1 MNLVG
6 IREKL
11 RKQVHNEMNRMRV
24 AQTNNS
30 KTVYRALH
38 EPAVQIELRKSQN
51 WVRYKYP
58 KFAHYFANGQE
69 IEPLAIQPALIEV
82 TESWQADLFRLARLT
97 WSLPF
102 TKGYGRRLRF
112 IVIDSSNEKLIGILG
127 LQSPPLDFPARDQL
141 FTYPEGRKIELVNQT
156 MDIYTLGAAPP
167 YSRLL
172 GGKLV
177 ALAAASDEVRNAYE
191 RKYKGRTTEINK
203 QKLPG
208 RLVALTTTSAFG
220 RSSLYNRLTY
230 KGRLIAQQIGYTEGY
245 GSFHLARLY
254 PLLREFLEQQGIS
267 TRGGFGVGP
276 RIVWQTHV
284 RALEH
289 LGFSGELLKHG
300 VKREAFLFQ
309 LASNLKNY
317 MEGHSSRPIYYHQS
331 FSDLAAW
338 WRERWLLARAERLD
352 GWHVWD
358 KTEIERL
365 LILKNSR
372 HCDHVTPKRA
382 FA

>member
-1 MNLVG
+1 VK

-11 RKQVHNEMNRMRV
+11 RNKILDEMSRIQHV
-24 AQTNNS
+24 QTNAS
-30 KTVYRALH
+30 KAAYRALH
-38 EPAVQIELRKSQN
+38 EPAVQIELKKSQN

-69 IEPLAIQPALIEV
+69 IEPLTIQPALIEV
-82 TESWQADLFRLARLT
+82 TESWHADLFRLARLT

-112 IVIDSSNEKLIGILG
+112 IVIDTSNEKLIGILG

-141 FTYPEGRKIELVNQT
+141 FAYPESRKIELVNQT
-156 MDIYTLGAAPP
+156 MDIYTLGAVPP
-167 YSRLL
+167 YGRLL
-172 GGKLV
+172 GGKLM
-177 ALAAASDEVRNAYE
+177 ALAATSDEVCHAYK
-191 RKYKGRTTEINK
+191 RKYKGRTTELNK
-203 QKLPG
+203 HQLPA

-284 RALEH
+284 RALER
-289 LGFSGELLKHG
+289 LGFSSELLKHG
-300 VKREAFLFQ
+300 VKREAFLFP

-317 MEGHSSRPIYYHQS
+317 MEGRSSRPIYYHQS
-331 FSDLAAW
+331 FSDVASW
-338 WRERWLLARAERLD
+338 WRERWLLARAERVD
-352 GWHVWD
+352 GWHAWD
-358 KTEIERL
+358 KTEIERM
-365 LILKNSR
+365 LIIKKQSL
-372 HCDHVTPKRA
+372 
-382 FA
+382 